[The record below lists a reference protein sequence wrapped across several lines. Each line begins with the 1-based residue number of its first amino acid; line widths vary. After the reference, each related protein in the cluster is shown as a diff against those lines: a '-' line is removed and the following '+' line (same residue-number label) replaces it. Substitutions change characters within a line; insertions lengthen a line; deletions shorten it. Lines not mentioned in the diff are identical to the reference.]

1 MGSCSQK
8 NSLAPR
14 PGKSPWAE
22 VGGKKERRGIHQERR
37 EGEMWEERKS
47 RKTKMSEL
55 HKEEPLGEGQ
65 PIPWARNFR
74 VGGRVCQIGTVGSW
88 ENLEARSALICK
100 IC

>member
-1 MGSCSQK
+1 
-8 NSLAPR
+8 
-14 PGKSPWAE
+14 
-22 VGGKKERRGIHQERR
+22 
-37 EGEMWEERKS
+37 
-47 RKTKMSEL
+47 MSEL

-88 ENLEARSALICK
+88 ENLETRSALICK